1 MSNELRA
8 LERLVSLI
16 QVERI
21 AEDQFRGESEDIG
34 TRAVFGG
41 QVLGQALLAAS
52 STVSP
57 ERKVHSVHSYFLLP
71 GKHAPIDYSVVHT
84 RDGRSFSN
92 RRVEASQEGATIFE
106 LLASYQEVDQGFD
119 RHDPKPSVPG
129 PEGIVSER
137 ELRAAIADQMPE
149 QMRGKL
155 RISGGIDFR
164 PVIPF
169 EMLNAKPR
177 EAKTSI
183 WLRASGSMPDAPL
196 LHQALLAYASDH
208 CMLLTATLP
217 HGLSL
222 FRGDMRLASIDHA
235 IWFHRDFRIDDWL
248 LYQVDS
254 PTAQAGRALCRGAF
268 FTREG
273 KLVATTM
280 QEGLMRV
287 RPN

>member
-1 MSNELRA
+1 MSTEMSPF
-8 LERLVSLI
+8 ERLVNLI

-21 AEDQFRGESEDIG
+21 AQDRYRGESEDIG

-41 QVLGQALLAAS
+41 QVLGQALFAAS
-52 STVSP
+52 LTAPP
-57 ERKVHSVHSYFLLP
+57 ERSAHSIHSYFLLP
-71 GKHAPIDYSVVHT
+71 GQHAPIDYAVDRV
-84 RDGRSFSN
+84 RDGGSFST
-92 RRVEASQEGATIFE
+92 RRVQATQQGATIFE
-106 LLASYQEVDQGFD
+106 LLASYHVREEGLE

-129 PEGIVSER
+129 PERIVSES
-137 ELRAAIADQMPE
+137 EHRAAIAAQIPE
-149 QMRGKL
+149 QMRGKV
-155 RISGGIDFR
+155 RMSGGIDFR

-169 EMLNAKPR
+169 DMLNAKPR

-183 WLRASGSMPDAPL
+183 WLRATGPMSDAPL

-222 FRGDMRLASIDHA
+222 FRSDMRLASIDHA

-254 PTAQAGRALCRGAF
+254 PTAQGGRALCRGSF
-268 FTREG
+268 YTREG
-273 KLVATTM
+273 KLIATTM

-287 RPN
+287 RKS